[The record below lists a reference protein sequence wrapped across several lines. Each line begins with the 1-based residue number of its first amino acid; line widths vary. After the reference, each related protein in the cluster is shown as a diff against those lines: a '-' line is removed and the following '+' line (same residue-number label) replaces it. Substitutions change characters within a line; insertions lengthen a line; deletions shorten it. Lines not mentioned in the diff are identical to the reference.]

1 MNQQTFGALGGVR
14 RLTQSLYETDERVP
28 DLSYLMGLDAA
39 GVDVVYLMRGHRE
52 ARPDANHISIAA
64 DQLIEAFR
72 LTEEHGTDL
81 EGNPLPLDL
90 RVRMFQLVVSS
101 LCVNTT
107 GGNLDLLRDKLSA
120 FSHAQ
125 R

>member
-14 RLTQSLYETDERVP
+14 RLTQGLYETDERVP
-28 DLSYLMGLDAA
+28 DLTYLIGLDAA

-52 ARPDANHISIAA
+52 ARPDINHISMPA

-72 LTEEHGTDL
+72 LTEEHGKDL
-81 EGNPLPLDL
+81 EGNPLPVDL

-101 LCVNTT
+101 LCVNATV
-107 GGNLDLLRDKLSA
+107 GNLDLLRQKLSV
-120 FSHAQ
+120 FSHSQ